1 MKIHR
6 CLPVVFL
13 CLLLGI
19 LTACASGS
27 IEANPLPTLAHIAP
41 VSPAVDLPTISAPLP
56 TPLAL
61 ATHEVQQPTTLASS
75 TATQF
80 APATSVSTIPLLP
93 TSNKPATLSP
103 ITPAV
108 STPLPL
114 ASPTAV
120 VCKHQWFFTQPNP
133 TLCPV
138 AEALASY
145 AVIQPFEHGQMIWV
159 EETDNFYVMF
169 NAGAFPNTGRQ
180 AYLSYTNIQLRPGA
194 SVDNRVG
201 EPAPAGLYEPVNG
214 FGLIWRNEIEGADL
228 AFVRPSLG
236 WATKPEEGFNTQIQ
250 SDQLSIFSFYL
261 LSPQNTVFYFS
272 WTHYIGS
279 MWSEF
284 TPNGLK

>member
-6 CLPVVFL
+6 CLPVALL

-138 AEALASY
+138 AEALDSY
-145 AVIQPFEHGQMIWV
+145 AVIQPFEHGQMMWV
-159 EETDNFYVMF
+159 EETDTFYIMF
-169 NAGAFPNTGRQ
+169 NAGAYPDDDRQ
-180 AYLSYTNIQLRPGA
+180 VYLTFKDIQLRPGA
-194 SVDNRVG
+194 SVDHRVG
-201 EPAPAGLYEPVNG
+201 EPVPAGLYEPVSG
-214 FGLIWRNEIEGADL
+214 FGLLWRNEIEGADL
-228 AFVRPSLG
+228 ADLRAQLG
-236 WATKPEEGFNTQIQ
+236 WATKPEEGFQTQYQCTQTNTYSWQ
-250 SDQLSIFSFYL
+250 SCYL
-261 LSPQNTVFYFS
+261 LSPQNTVFS
-272 WTHYIGS
+272 LAWTAWVGQV
-279 MWSEF
+279 WGEF
-284 TPNGLK
+284 NP